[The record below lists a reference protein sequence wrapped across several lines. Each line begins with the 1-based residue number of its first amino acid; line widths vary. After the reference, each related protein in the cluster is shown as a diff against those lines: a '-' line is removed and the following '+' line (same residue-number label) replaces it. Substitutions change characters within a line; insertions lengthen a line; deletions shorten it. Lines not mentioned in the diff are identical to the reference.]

1 MKKHKL
7 IMTLKITSIVAAFLL
22 VFTFLNIL
30 VTPKYATSLVE
41 GSMLS
46 QYYDEYGDNDVIFVG
61 DCEVYSNYSPIEMYK
76 EKGITSYIRG
86 SSQQLIWQSY
96 YILKETL
103 NYETPK
109 AVVFNVNSMRYS
121 EPVKEEFHRLT
132 IDEMRWSKEKIDIIN
147 ASMTEEETFISYVFP
162 ILRYHS
168 RIFEL
173 TSEDFTYMFN
183 DKKNTFNG
191 YLMKTSVKPVENLPT
206 KKPLANYEF
215 SEKCYDYLD
224 MMTELCKEKG
234 VELILVKAPS
244 LYPYWYEEYDAQIE
258 EYAEKNGLAFYNF
271 TENIEEIGIDFS
283 TDTFDAGLHLNHS
296 GATKLSK
303 YFAEI
308 LANNHNIPDRRGED
322 EINKK
327 YAALIKEHDL
337 AALK

>member
-1 MKKHKL
+1 MKNTKL
-7 IMTLKITSIVAAFLL
+7 KMALKITSIVVVFIL

-30 VTPKYATSLVE
+30 VTPKYATTLVE

-61 DCEVYSNYSPIEMYK
+61 DCEVYSNYSPVEMYK
-76 EKGITSYIRG
+76 AKGITSYIRG

-103 NYETPK
+103 KYETPK

-121 EPVKEEFHRLT
+121 EPVKEEYHRLT
-132 IDEMRWSKEKIDIIN
+132 VDEMRWSSEKIGIIN
-147 ASMTEEETFISYVFP
+147 ASMTEEETFLSYVFP

-173 TSEDFTYMFN
+173 TSEDFEYMFK

-191 YLMKTSVKPVENLPT
+191 YLMETGVKPVGDLPT
-206 KKPLANYEF
+206 KKPLANYQF
-215 SEKCYDYLD
+215 SEKCYMYLD
-224 MMTELCKEKG
+224 MMTALCKEKG

-244 LYPYWYEEYDAQIE
+244 VYPYWYEEYDAQIE
-258 EYAEKNGLAFYNF
+258 EYASKNGLAFYNF
-271 TENIEEIGIDFS
+271 TEKVEEIGLDFS
-283 TDTFDAGLHLNHS
+283 TDTFDAGLHLNYD
-296 GATKLSK
+296 GAKKLSV

-308 LANNHNIPDRRGED
+308 LANNHNIPDRSGE
-322 EINKK
+322 EKIQEK
-327 YAALIKEHDL
+327 YAALINEHD
-337 AALK
+337 AASQK